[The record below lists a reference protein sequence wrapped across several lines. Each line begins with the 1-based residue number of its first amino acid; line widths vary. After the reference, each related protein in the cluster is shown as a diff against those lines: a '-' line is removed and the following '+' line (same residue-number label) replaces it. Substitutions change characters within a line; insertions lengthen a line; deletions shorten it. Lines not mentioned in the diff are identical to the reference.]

1 MIEVSII
8 GTGALA
14 RNLYHAFIESDQ
26 VHLQIIGRS
35 KEALQFFTNS
45 TTTTDFKKAKLSEV
59 ILLAVSDSAIKECEA
74 AIGVHQSVIA
84 HCAGSFPLNN
94 LTSENAGVFYPL
106 QTYNDKSFVN
116 FDSVPVLLEAKNK
129 KTFNALKNLA
139 SILSTD
145 VRELDS
151 NKRKEA
157 HLAAVFANNFSNYL
171 FGVSKELLTDFEL
184 PGDLLNELI
193 LQTAKNAVAFDPKM
207 IQSGPARRKDLETI
221 EEHLKMIKDPN
232 HKKRYEQ
239 LSNAIKDLYN
249 EL

>member
-1 MIEVSII
+1 MIELTII
-8 GTGALA
+8 GTGVLA
-14 RNLYHAFIESDQ
+14 RNLYHAFVESDQ

-35 KEALQFFTNS
+35 KEALHYFTK
-45 TTTTDFKKAKLSEV
+45 TTTTTEFKKAKSSDI

-74 AIGVHQSVIA
+74 AIGVHQSIIA
-84 HCAGSFPLNN
+84 HCAGSFSLNS
-94 LTSENAGVFYPL
+94 LSSENAGVFYPL
-106 QTYNDKSFVN
+106 QTYNSKSFVK
-116 FDSVPVLLEAKNK
+116 FDQVPFLLEAKNK
-129 KTFNALKNLA
+129 KTFNALENLA

-151 NKRKEA
+151 KKRKEV

-184 PGDLLNELI
+184 PSDLLNELI

-207 IQSGPARRKDLETI
+207 IQSGPARRNDLETI
-221 EEHLKMIKDPN
+221 EEHLKMIKDIK
-232 HKKRYEQ
+232 HKNRYEQ